1 MDIRDI
7 SVGTILY
14 TLAQVPGALLF
25 MGNAYVAQGGGDGE
39 VCGSGVQSS
48 VDVIAKIYSVKGGAP
63 SSLRFTTA
71 GSTTDHPSG
80 AGYEVITGIGPN
92 VLENSRAALRPMV
105 ELIINEKNWA
115 RIDVYLLTRVCADMR
130 LVRSLMSLIGSSR
143 AIFCVSSLNL
153 HNGAQP

>member
-7 SVGTILY
+7 RVSTILY
-14 TLAQVPGALLF
+14 ILVQVPGALLF
-25 MGNAYVAQGGGDGE
+25 MGNSYVAQGDGE

-48 VDVIAKIYSVKGGAP
+48 VDVIATIYSVKGGAP
-63 SSLRFTTA
+63 SSLRFTTT

-80 AGYEVITGIGPN
+80 AGYEVITGIAPN
-92 VLENSRAALRPMV
+92 VLENTRVALRPMV

>member
-1 MDIRDI
+1 MAG
-7 SVGTILY
+7 SV
-14 TLAQVPGALLF
+14 
-25 MGNAYVAQGGGDGE
+25 VAAFKAR
-39 VCGSGVQSS
+39 ST
-48 VDVIAKIYSVKGGAP
+48 
-63 SSLRFTTA
+63 SSLCFTTA

-92 VLENSRAALRPMV
+92 VLENTRAALRPMV

-115 RIDVYLLTRVCADMR
+115 RIDVYLPTRVCADMR